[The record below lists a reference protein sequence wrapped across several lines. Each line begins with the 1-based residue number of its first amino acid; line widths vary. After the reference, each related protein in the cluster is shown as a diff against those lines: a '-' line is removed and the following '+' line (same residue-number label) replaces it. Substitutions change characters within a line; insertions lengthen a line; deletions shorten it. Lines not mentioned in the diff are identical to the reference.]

1 MIQTKTMVR
10 RFAISTTTGFLLIL
24 VLSYLYIEDMR
35 EGLAR
40 ISDEV
45 ACQFNKDLCVK

>member
-1 MIQTKTMVR
+1 MNQKKTMAR
-10 RFAISTTTGFLLIL
+10 RLAVSITTGFLLIL

-40 ISDEV
+40 ISDEI
-45 ACQFNKDLCVK
+45 ACQFNEELCVQ